1 MFRPARRRAVLGTAP
16 ARPQYAVH
24 DQSRNKPF
32 PATEIQVAADPVGQY
47 EVALRLLPK
56 SGENLIFRRRSS

>member
-1 MFRPARRRAVLGTAP
+1 MFRPVRPRAVLRTAP
-16 ARPQYAVH
+16 DLNGLVTIRAA
-24 DQSRNKPF
+24 NKPF
-32 PATEIQVAADPVGQY
+32 LVTKIQVVADPVGQC